1 MKFKRGTCGANYRL
15 MSFVAIE
22 TPICSKETPC
32 ETGKGHCDT
41 NESCLS
47 GNCGLKNCP
56 TVDTILRP
64 RSNLFNCCFEGTYCF
79 FFNYSHATHCYFAR
93 LNLRKMGHFQFYSP
107 VFLGINRHPKQK
119 EFLNFC
125 EGFLRAALTGHSHP
139 SPF

>member
-56 TVDTILRP
+56 TVDTIRRP
-64 RSNLFNCCFEGTYCF
+64 RSNLFNCCFEGTYWF

-93 LNLRKMGHFQFYSP
+93 LNHRKMD
-107 VFLGINRHPKQK
+107 
-119 EFLNFC
+119 
-125 EGFLRAALTGHSHP
+125 
-139 SPF
+139 PF